1 MQAPSTALPK
11 AAFITRLLPVLLL
24 SPALERRGERERKE
38 SLIFLWDQILSLLP
52 LSFLGFNENMALPSL
67 CGLSIT
73 SPGPGPLNRLVPQPF
88 RKACKAA
95 CSSEHLS
102 LTGLGSH

>member
-24 SPALERRGERERKE
+24 SPALARRGERERKE
-38 SLIFLWDQILSLLP
+38 SLIFLRDQILSLLP
-52 LSFLGFNENMALPSL
+52 LSFLGSNENTARPSL

-73 SPGPGPLNRLVPQPF
+73 SPGPGPLICFVPQPF
-88 RKACKAA
+88 HKACKAA
-95 CSSEHLS
+95 SSSKHLS
-102 LTGLGSH
+102 LTGLGAH